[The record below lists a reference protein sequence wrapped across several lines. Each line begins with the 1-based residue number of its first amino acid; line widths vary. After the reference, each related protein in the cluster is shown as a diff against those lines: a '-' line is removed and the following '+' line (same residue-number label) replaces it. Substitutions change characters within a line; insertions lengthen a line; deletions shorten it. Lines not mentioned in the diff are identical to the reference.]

1 MRLSNPCNLFFLPLK
16 LKFDF
21 FTFKI
26 LVFLVLELKPN
37 PKLHPISEPSFKP
50 TLIQTYENLPIINK
64 TKDPSNMKKKIQDGR
79 THILVNEKSFKE
91 SGPLG
96 WWGQIKYSNPPRHEK
111 ISYNEW
117 GWTLEKTSSLN
128 EFSLMKTT
136 CLKIKDACICCNA
149 TNIIYL

>member
-1 MRLSNPCNLFFLPLK
+1 MTFEVVKPLQFIFLPLK

-26 LVFLVLELKPN
+26 LVFSVLELKPN

-50 TLIQTYENLPIINK
+50 TLIPTYENFPIINK
-64 TKDPSNMKKKIQDGR
+64 TKDPSKGKKKLQDGR

-96 WWGQIKYSNPPRHEK
+96 
-111 ISYNEW
+111 
-117 GWTLEKTSSLN
+117 
-128 EFSLMKTT
+128 
-136 CLKIKDACICCNA
+136 
-149 TNIIYL
+149 